1 MNPRSSS
8 SAEVSAE
15 DAKGYTLAAMP
26 PTAFGKYVL
35 VGKLGHGGMA
45 EVNLAVT
52 GGKGGFRKLFV
63 IKRLHAHLEAEPGF
77 VDMFLDEARLAAQ
90 LDHPHCVQT
99 VEVGEVGGQHFLA
112 MEYLDGQGL
121 ERLLRMAA
129 ARNEP
134 LPPVMAARICLDAL
148 DGIGYAHELSGFDG
162 QALGVVHRDISP
174 QNLFVTYTGVVKV
187 LDFGIAKAAS
197 NVVETRTGVIK
208 GKYAYIAP
216 EQALAN
222 NLDARADLW
231 SMGVV
236 FWELLTTRRLFKSV
250 NELATLQET
259 LRGNIHPPSSV
270 RPEVPPELDAI
281 AMRALQRDP
290 NLRYPTASAFKADL
304 EGWLSRQP
312 TTPDRRSIA
321 ALMNERFGDIQ
332 QLQKQ
337 KLRECL
343 AAVAQGENSLERLIE
358 AGGVLASAE
367 HAALMSQSSPGV
379 YTPSGAVALPA
390 SAPQGYGPYP
400 TPTPYPSNPY
410 PSNPYPSNP
419 YPSNPYPSNP
429 YPSNPYVAPPPPPSP
444 SNPYGA
450 APPGHLQQPPPPE
463 QRRRA
468 VGWWLVGVG
477 ALAIAAVLGA
487 VLMAQLGG
495 GTAVPDDGSVAVR
508 VLGAPGDPG
517 ADPAAADPT
526 LVPAVGVI
534 VPVIPSE
541 PSAPV
546 PPIAVVPSVEPGT
559 GSDEPASSGP
569 SESGSGSRR
578 GGRGRRGGETEE
590 TAAST
595 PESAT
600 TTSAAT
606 GTIPSSTGTEEPP
619 ASGDGFLT
627 MATSPWT
634 SVTCD
639 GRSLGDT
646 PLVHVSLPSGRHAC
660 RLVNAAEGI
669 SESYDVTIRPG
680 ETTRVRLGLR

>member
-1 MNPRSSS
+1 MNSRSSS

-129 ARNEP
+129 AKNEP
-134 LPPVMAARICLDAL
+134 LPPAMAARICLDAL
-148 DGIGYAHELSGFDG
+148 DGLGYAHELSGFDG
-162 QALGVVHRDISP
+162 QPLGVVHRDISP

-259 LRGNIHPPSSV
+259 LRGDIHPPSSV
-270 RPEVPPELDAI
+270 QPNVPPELDAI

-290 NLRYPTASAFKADL
+290 NQRYPSAAAFKADL

-312 TTPDRRSIA
+312 KAPDRRSIA
-321 ALMNERFGDIQ
+321 ALMTERFGDIM

-343 AAVAQGENSLERLIE
+343 AAVAQGENSVERLIE

-367 HAALMSQSSPGV
+367 LAAMSQSSPGL
-379 YTPSGAVALPA
+379 YTPSGAVVLPT
-390 SAPQGYGPYP
+390 SAPQGHGPYP

-410 PSNPYPSNP
+410 VA
-419 YPSNPYPSNP
+419 P
-429 YPSNPYVAPPPPPSP
+429 YPSNPYVAPPPTPYP
-444 SNPYGA
+444 SNPYV

-495 GTAVPDDGSVAVR
+495 GGTPDEGTVAISVVGGTPAN
-508 VLGAPGDPG
+508 DPG
-517 ADPAAADPT
+517 SISGTGTVLPGA
-526 LVPAVGVI
+526 
-534 VPVIPSE
+534 PSE
-541 PSAPV
+541 PSVGPVAV
-546 PPIAVVPSVEPGT
+546 PPITVPDVVVAPEAVVV
-559 GSDEPASSGP
+559 GSSESEGSG
-569 SESGSGSRR
+569 SGSGGSGSGSRR
-578 GGRGRRGGETEE
+578 SGRGRRGGEGEE
-590 TAAST
+590 TAADAEAEAGAAS
-595 PESAT
+595 SGT
-600 TTSAAT
+600 TAPG
-606 GTIPSSTGTEEPP
+606 GTVVPPSGTEEPP
-619 ASGDGFLT
+619 ATGEGFLT

-646 PLVHVSLPSGRHAC
+646 PLVHVSLPSGRHSC